1 MSKIQ
6 MQMFK
11 FLMYTIL
18 IGFAQNRMS
27 EIQMQMFKFQTLF
40 QSDLRKMFKFQTL
53 FKSDLPKTECKCLDF
68 KRLDFRHS
76 VLGKSYLNICVLK
89 V

>member
-27 EIQMQMFKFQTLF
+27 KIQMQ
-40 QSDLRKMFKFQTL
+40 MFKFQTL